1 MKNRSYLMITYTLFH
16 HLDKLSGTAKANCL
30 SVYLSIMKY
39 AWKKNN
45 YKCGLRHSTIQADT
59 KLSRTTIYRTLI
71 TLRKLNIIQMTMGR
85 SGKTYHVNSKFL
97 RIEKEVVFKSETP
110 MFQKNTRNVSNIPT
124 LEEQYL
130 SNQYVNKSSEVG
142 TIIRDN
148 LGNKDLIVDKLS
160 ELPLAILKININKY
174 YCGLAIIR
182 KEELARE
189 KKANYVDPQKIISS
203 LKNISKNSN
212 IRYRQ
217 KVEYN
222 KRNNLD
228 WKGRPIDKNKD

>member
-1 MKNRSYLMITYTLFH
+1 MITYTLFH
-16 HLDKLSGTAKANCL
+16 HLDKLPGTAKANCL

-130 SNQYVNKSSEVG
+130 SNQYVNRSSEVV

-148 LGNKDLIVDKLS
+148 IGNKDIMIDRLS
-160 ELPLAILKININKY
+160 ELPLINLKEDINNKY
-174 YCGLAIIR
+174 YCKLAMIR
-182 KEELARE
+182 KEEIAASENATYVSPNKIVSALNKI
-189 KKANYVDPQKIISS
+189 KKET
-203 LKNISKNSN
+203 N
-212 IRYRQ
+212 IRY
-217 KVEYN
+217 KEKKEYN
-222 KRNNLD
+222 IRNGIKP
-228 WKGRPIDKNKD
+228 WENK

>member
-1 MKNRSYLMITYTLFH
+1 MQNRSYLMITYTLFH
-16 HLDKLSGTAKANCL
+16 HLDKLPGTAKANCL

-130 SNQYVNKSSEVG
+130 SNQYVNRSSEVV

-148 LGNKDLIVDKLS
+148 IGNKDILIDKLS
-160 ELPLAILKININKY
+160 ELPLINLKEDINNKY
-174 YCGLAIIR
+174 YCKLAMIR

-189 KKANYVDPQKIISS
+189 KEANYVSPNKIVSALNKI
-203 LKNISKNSN
+203 KKETN
-212 IRYRQ
+212 IRY
-217 KVEYN
+217 KEKKEYN
-222 KRNNLD
+222 IRNGIKP
-228 WKGRPIDKNKD
+228 WENK

>member
-1 MKNRSYLMITYTLFH
+1 MQNRSYLMITYTLFH
-16 HLDKLSGTAKANCL
+16 HLDKLPGTAKANCL

-130 SNQYVNKSSEVG
+130 SNQYVNRSNKVV

-148 LGNKDLIVDKLS
+148 IGNKDIMIDRLS
-160 ELPLAILKININKY
+160 ELPLINLKEDINNKY
-174 YCGLAIIR
+174 YCKLAMIR

-189 KKANYVDPQKIISS
+189 KEANYVSPNKIVSALNKI
-203 LKNISKNSN
+203 KKETN
-212 IRYRQ
+212 IRY
-217 KVEYN
+217 KEKKEYN
-222 KRNNLD
+222 IRNGIKP
-228 WKGRPIDKNKD
+228 WENK

>member
-1 MKNRSYLMITYTLFH
+1 MQNRSYLMITYTLFH
-16 HLDKLSGTAKANCL
+16 HLDKLPGTAKANCL

-130 SNQYVNKSSEVG
+130 SNQYVNRSNKVV

-148 LGNKDLIVDKLS
+148 IGNKDILIDKLS
-160 ELPLAILKININKY
+160 ELPLKILKEDTNNKY
-174 YCGLAIIR
+174 YCKLAMIR
-182 KEELARE
+182 KEEIAASENATYVSPNKIVSALNKI
-189 KKANYVDPQKIISS
+189 KKET
-203 LKNISKNSN
+203 N
-212 IRYRQ
+212 IRY
-217 KVEYN
+217 KEKKEYN
-222 KRNNLD
+222 IRNGIKP
-228 WKGRPIDKNKD
+228 WENK

>member
-1 MKNRSYLMITYTLFH
+1 MQNRSYLMITYTLFH
-16 HLDKLSGTAKANCL
+16 HLDKLPGTAKANCL

-130 SNQYVNKSSEVG
+130 SNQYVNRSSEVV

-148 LGNKDLIVDKLS
+148 IGNKDILIDRLS
-160 ELPLAILKININKY
+160 ELPLINLKEDINNKY
-174 YCGLAIIR
+174 YCKLAMIR
-182 KEELARE
+182 KEEIAASENATYVSPNKIVSALNKI
-189 KKANYVDPQKIISS
+189 KKET
-203 LKNISKNSN
+203 N
-212 IRYRQ
+212 IRY
-217 KVEYN
+217 KEKKEYN
-222 KRNNLD
+222 IRNGIKP
-228 WKGRPIDKNKD
+228 WENK

>member
-1 MKNRSYLMITYTLFH
+1 MQNRSYLMITYTLFH

-110 MFQKNTRNVSNIPT
+110 MFQKNTLNVSNIPT

-130 SNQYVNKSSEVG
+130 SNQYVNRSNKVV

-148 LGNKDLIVDKLS
+148 IGNKDIMINRLS
-160 ELPLAILKININKY
+160 ELPLKILKEDINNKY
-174 YCGLAIIR
+174 YCKLAMIR
-182 KEELARE
+182 KEEIAASENATYVSPNKIVSALNKI
-189 KKANYVDPQKIISS
+189 KKET
-203 LKNISKNSN
+203 N
-212 IRYRQ
+212 IRY
-217 KVEYN
+217 KEKKEYN
-222 KRNNLD
+222 IRNGIKP
-228 WKGRPIDKNKD
+228 WENK

>member
-1 MKNRSYLMITYTLFH
+1 MQNRSYLMITYTLFH

-110 MFQKNTRNVSNIPT
+110 MFQKNTLNVSNIPT

-130 SNQYVNKSSEVG
+130 SNQYVNRSSEVV

-148 LGNKDLIVDKLS
+148 IGNKDILIDKLS
-160 ELPLAILKININKY
+160 ELPLKILKEDTNNKY
-174 YCGLAIIR
+174 YCKLAMIR
-182 KEELARE
+182 KEEIAASENATYVSPNKIVSALNKI
-189 KKANYVDPQKIISS
+189 KKET
-203 LKNISKNSN
+203 N
-212 IRYRQ
+212 IRY
-217 KVEYN
+217 KEKKEYN
-222 KRNNLD
+222 IRNGIKP
-228 WKGRPIDKNKD
+228 WENK

>member
-1 MKNRSYLMITYTLFH
+1 MQNRSYLMITYTLFH

-130 SNQYVNKSSEVG
+130 SNQYVNRSSEVV

-148 LGNKDLIVDKLS
+148 IGNKDILIDRLS
-160 ELPLAILKININKY
+160 ELPLKILKEDTNNKY
-174 YCGLAIIR
+174 YCKLAMIR

-189 KKANYVDPQKIISS
+189 KEVNYVSPNKIVSALNKI
-203 LKNISKNSN
+203 KKETN
-212 IRYRQ
+212 IRY
-217 KVEYN
+217 KEKKEYN
-222 KRNNLD
+222 IRNGIKP
-228 WKGRPIDKNKD
+228 WENK

>member
-1 MKNRSYLMITYTLFH
+1 MQNRSYLMITYTLFH
-16 HLDKLSGTAKANCL
+16 HLDKLPGTAKANCL

-130 SNQYVNKSSEVG
+130 SNQYVNRSSEVV

-148 LGNKDLIVDKLS
+148 IGNKDIMIDRLS
-160 ELPLAILKININKY
+160 ELPLINLKEDINNKY
-174 YCGLAIIR
+174 YCKLAMIR
-182 KEELARE
+182 KEEIAASENATYVSPNKIVSALNKI
-189 KKANYVDPQKIISS
+189 KKET
-203 LKNISKNSN
+203 N
-212 IRYRQ
+212 IRY
-217 KVEYN
+217 KEKKEYN
-222 KRNNLD
+222 IRNGIKP
-228 WKGRPIDKNKD
+228 WENK

>member
-1 MKNRSYLMITYTLFH
+1 MQNRSYLMITYTLFH

-97 RIEKEVVFKSETP
+97 RIEKEVVFKSETS
-110 MFQKNTRNVSNIPT
+110 MFQKNTLNVSNIPT

-130 SNQYVNKSSEVG
+130 SNQYVKKSSEVG

-148 LGNKDLIVDKLS
+148 LGNKDILIDRLS
-160 ELPLAILKININKY
+160 ELPLNFLKSDLNNKY
-174 YCGLAIIR
+174 YCKLAIQR
-182 KEELARE
+182 KEELLSE
-189 KKANYVDPQKIISS
+189 KDTNFVHPQKIISA
-203 LKNISKNSN
+203 LNKIKKETNVRYKEKKEYN
-212 IRYRQ
+212 IR
-217 KVEYN
+217 
-222 KRNNLD
+222 NNIKP
-228 WKGRPIDKNKD
+228 WEK

>member
-97 RIEKEVVFKSETP
+97 RIEKEVVFKSETS

-130 SNQYVNKSSEVG
+130 SNQYVNKSSEIG
-142 TIIRDN
+142 AIIKSN
-148 LGNKDLIVDKLS
+148 IGNKDFMINRLS
-160 ELPLAILKININKY
+160 ELPLNILKEDINNKY
-174 YCGLAIIR
+174 YCKLAMIR
-182 KEELARE
+182 KEEIAASE
-189 KKANYVDPQKIISS
+189 NTKYVHPQKIISA
-203 LKNISKNSN
+203 LNKIKKETN
-212 IRYRQ
+212 IRY
-217 KVEYN
+217 KEKKEYN
-222 KRNNLD
+222 IRNGIKP
-228 WKGRPIDKNKD
+228 WENK